1 MLETI
6 HRARRAQRRAVVLCA
21 MGSVCLTGHA
31 QSLSDLGAS
40 DRWFLSNGSTVLGVH
55 EPVGAVFRWTIGG
68 GRQSIGTIDAGAPEP
83 FRRVIMQ
90 GLTTEGGYLY
100 GTRLVVP
107 TNVVPYEEAFLW
119 SAGSG
124 TVGVGTLP
132 STAERSFHGTQA
144 IDASGDGAVLV
155 GNLRISVAPSAGE
168 PFQLFNRGFR
178 WTRSGGLV
186 DIGELGGAGPG
197 FSTSTLVEAV
207 SVDGNAIVGSS
218 HSHAFLWTT
227 AGGLRDLGTLGGPDS
242 AFGIISRSTRVSADG
257 SVVVGDSQGSPG
269 GRTSH
274 AFRWTAATGMVDLGT
289 PNGQDPG
296 FSAVVQP
303 VALSSNGNAVAGF
316 WIDGQP
322 KSAVRSYRWTEDGGM
337 KDLGRLA
344 RVAGANP
351 EEPNVVA
358 AAISANGAVV
368 VGTQTDFVP
377 GGSVQRAY
385 RWSES
390 AGMQTIEQWTGKSL
404 GTGLV
409 AKSAYAVNGDG
420 SLVLGMLSNDHTFVA
435 QGAGAIDVDSTGVA
449 LARNAAQAHAVM
461 NLRETRLRSVLAQDC
476 AVFGDNG
483 LCLAA
488 GGSYA
493 SASDPGAFEAG
504 ANLRVGWRIAPRLRA
519 GLSLDQAVAD
529 DAPSNI
535 RLHGGWP
542 MIGAFAVFDARDAQ
556 GGGPALRVATAWHRS
571 DVAQTRL
578 SEIGSEAG
586 RGDARLNSRA
596 ALAEVSYALVPAPN
610 WRAEPFAG
618 LRYTRVERK
627 AYTEKAGAAFPASYA
642 AIERSATTALLGVR
656 GSTAIAANTSVTASA
671 GVERD
676 LHERVD
682 RYAGVIDVVG
692 GFALAAPGIRKSR
705 PFASI
710 GVNHDIDARQRIS
723 AELVAN
729 RHAIQAGHGV
739 AAMLTYAIGL

>member
-1 MLETI
+1 MIETI
-6 HRARRAQRRAVVLCA
+6 HRARRAQRRAVVLFA

-40 DRWFLSNGSTVLGVH
+40 ERWYVSDGMIVMGVYEGLGVVYRWTASGGRERVGTIEIGPGGPVALRYAQAAGLSSDGST
-55 EPVGAVFRWTIGG
+55 F
-68 GRQSIGTIDAGAPEP
+68 
-83 FRRVIMQ
+83 F
-90 GLTTEGGYLY
+90 
-100 GTRLVVP
+100 GTRFAEWAPGSYL
-107 TNVVPYEEAFLW
+107 EAFVW
-119 SAGSG
+119 SINSG
-124 TVGVGTLP
+124 TVGAGAIPATSGRRSIGTTG
-132 STAERSFHGTQA
+132 S
-144 IDASGDGAVLV
+144 DASADGSVLV
-155 GNLRISVAPSAGE
+155 GNLQVEVPDPKTGRLGFAA
-168 PFQLFNRGFR
+168 RGFR
-178 WTRSGGLV
+178 WTRAGGLQ
-186 DIGELGGAGPG
+186 DIGAIGGAD
-197 FSTSTLVEAV
+197 TELRYATYVEAT
-207 SVDGNAIVGSS
+207 SADGNAVVGRSRN
-218 HSHAFLWTT
+218 HAFLWTT
-227 AGGLRDLGTLGGPDS
+227 TGGMRDLGTLAGPDGDFS
-242 AFGIISRSTRVSADG
+242 ILSNSTHISADG
-257 SVVVGDSQGSPG
+257 RVVLGFSTDKSSRW
-269 GRTSH
+269 RT
-274 AFRWTAATGMVDLGT
+274 FRWTETTGMVDLGT
-289 PNGQDPG
+289 PNGPDPSFQG
-296 FSAVVQP
+296 GGTHVGM
-303 VALSSNGNAVAGF
+303 SSNGNAVAGT
-316 WIDGQP
+316 WGDGRP
-322 KSAVRSYRWTEDGGM
+322 NSGVRSYRWTEDGGM

-351 EEPNVVA
+351 EEPNVLA

-519 GLSLDQAVAD
+519 GLSLDQVVAD

-542 MIGAFAVFDARDAQ
+542 LIGAFAVFDARDAQ
-556 GGGPALRVATAWHRS
+556 GRGPALRVATAWHRS

-586 RGDARLNSRA
+586 RGDAGLNSRA

-710 GVNHDIDARQRIS
+710 GVNHDIDARQRVS